1 MSDWFEDWF
10 NTKEYLEV
18 YRHRNESE
26 AKELVSIILN
36 SIQIPENGSVLDL
49 ACGAG
54 RHSIYFAQKGYD
66 VTAVDLSQN
75 LLLVAKEAAL
85 ENKVN
90 IEFIQSD
97 IRYFSSGKKFD
108 LIVNLFTS
116 FGYFETDSENFM
128 LFEIVKKYLNNSGYF
143 VLDYLNKT
151 YVQNNLVKEST
162 DMLGKGEIIQKRFIE
177 GNRVVKDI
185 FINQNGSSKHYRE
198 SVRLYDD
205 QELKAAISD
214 AGLRI
219 EKVFGEFNGKGFE
232 KDNSKRIIIIAS
244 K

>member
-162 DMLGKGEIIQKRFIE
+162 DMLGKGKIIQKRFIE

>member
-162 DMLGKGEIIQKRFIE
+162 DMLGKGKIIQ
-177 GNRVVKDI
+177 N
-185 FINQNGSSKHYRE
+185 E
-198 SVRLYDD
+198 SRT
-205 QELKAAISD
+205 
-214 AGLRI
+214 
-219 EKVFGEFNGKGFE
+219 N
-232 KDNSKRIIIIAS
+232 
-244 K
+244 

>member
-85 ENKVN
+85 DNKVN

>member
-214 AGLRI
+214 AGLKI

>member
-85 ENKVN
+85 DNKVN

-162 DMLGKGEIIQKRFIE
+162 DMLGKGKIIQKRFIE

>member
-85 ENKVN
+85 DNKVN

-214 AGLRI
+214 AGLKI